1 MHDPDRAPEQQQRQQ
16 RTLLRKLPLLED
28 QRDGDDHDVHVVG
41 PGAEEA
47 LAERDHLEQEVDGE
61 DVEDHERCDV
71 QRVLNVVLL
80 HREAVVPVVLAHQI
94 RVLRFVRR
102 QGAAVVVQAAG
113 AVGAGGA
120 AVACGVHDREL
131 HRFAADTRGS
141 DDGY

>member
-28 QRDGDDHDVHVVG
+28 QRDGDDDDVHVVG
-41 PGAEEA
+41 PGAEEP
-47 LAERDHLEQEVDGE
+47 LAERDH
-61 DVEDHERCDV
+61 HERCDV
-71 QRVLNVVLL
+71 QRVLHVVLL
-80 HREAVVPVVLAHQI
+80 HREAVVAVVLAHQI

-113 AVGAGGA
+113 TVGAGGA
-120 AVACGVHDREL
+120 AVARGVHDREL

-141 DDGY
+141 EDGC